1 MHPATEQHTSNRPVS
16 TTLGTV
22 SAVIARQVAELHAL
36 AASPGER
43 AIVAR
48 IATQAIERGLS
59 GEAAR

>member
-1 MHPATEQHTSNRPVS
+1 MPMATEQHTSMRPAS
-16 TTLGTV
+16 TTLGTL

-48 IATQAIERGLS
+48 IAVQAIERGLS
-59 GEAAR
+59 GEVVS